1 MLFCGIISPVER
13 QPPTTKTIPTKWGSL
28 TNNEP
33 IRGSIMSNAVYN
45 FLTELNVRLDEQFT
59 LSDVEAFSLSIF
71 SQKSNLLIK
80 FKFLEQR
87 ISKRYV
93 LQLLQFIQTSAGHC
107 QFNVI
112 GNLEKD
118 SPISIDD
125 VVSIIKRYL
134 GVAV

>member
-1 MLFCGIISPVER
+1 MLLYHQLKGKAIQQKQILTEWEFP
-13 QPPTTKTIPTKWGSL
+13 

-45 FLTELNVRLDEQFT
+45 FLTELNVRLDEQFA

-87 ISKRYV
+87 LSKRYA
-93 LQLLQFIQTSAGHC
+93 LQLLQFIQTSTGYC

-112 GNLEKD
+112 GNFEKD

-125 VVSIIKRYL
+125 VVSIINRYL
-134 GVAV
+134 GAAV

>member
-1 MLFCGIISPVER
+1 
-13 QPPTTKTIPTKWGSL
+13 
-28 TNNEP
+28 
-33 IRGSIMSNAVYN
+33 MSNAVYN

-59 LSDVEAFSLSIF
+59 LSDVEAFSLSDVEAFSLSIF

>member
-1 MLFCGIISPVER
+1 MLFYAIIAPVER
-13 QPPTTKTIPTKWGSL
+13 QPPTIKTIPTKWGSL
-28 TNNEP
+28 TSNEP

-45 FLTELNVRLDEQFT
+45 FLTELNVRLDEQFA

-87 ISKRYV
+87 ISKRYA

-112 GNLEKD
+112 GNFEKD

-134 GVAV
+134 G